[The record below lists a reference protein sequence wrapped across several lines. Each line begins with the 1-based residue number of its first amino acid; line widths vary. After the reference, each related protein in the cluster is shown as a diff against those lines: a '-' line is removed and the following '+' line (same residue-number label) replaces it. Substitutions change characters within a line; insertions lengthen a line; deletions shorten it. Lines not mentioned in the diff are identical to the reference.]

1 MLLFGPPMQV
11 GVAPRQTG
19 HGWIPAM
26 VLEGSV
32 AVSPVRKSTEESG
45 RAMLVAP
52 VLQITDP
59 TGGAATAFSTHTLV
73 GVLPG
78 FGTASGAPKRHP
90 ADVQVRLL
98 PVAVEVVPP
107 IVAVWPEQVVI
118 AVTEVARSGT
128 ANGSGTEL
136 PPPPV

>member
-1 MLLFGPPMQV
+1 
-11 GVAPRQTG
+11 
-19 HGWIPAM
+19 M
-26 VLEGSV
+26 VLDGSV

-45 RAMLVAP
+45 RVRLVAP
-52 VLQITDP
+52 VLQTTDP
-59 TGGAATAFSTHTLV
+59 LGGPPTAFNTQTLV

-78 FGTASGAPKRHP
+78 FGTASGPPKRHP

-107 IVAVWPEQVVI
+107 TVAVWPEQVVI
-118 AVTEVARSGT
+118 AVIEVARSGT